1 MAKSAAD
8 QHYAGNPSFD
18 AVLRLGDVAPQ
29 APANLRD
36 GIYLGLD
43 LNADGN
49 ALDALAFLTA
59 PQPARAGQAT
69 VCGMRDLLLEEIGR
83 QLRAWFANPDHAFS
97 LPLGRART
105 PFQERLRSALC
116 KTRSGQT
123 HTYAELAKQLQ
134 SAPRAVGQ
142 ALGSNPLPLIVPCHR
157 IISAGKN
164 RLTGF
169 NHASDGPMLTL
180 KAWLLE
186 RESHA

>member
-1 MAKSAAD
+1 MAKSAPKNHKASD
-8 QHYAGNPSFD
+8 TSFD
-18 AVLRLGDVAPQ
+18 AVLRLGEVAPQ

-36 GIYLGLD
+36 GLFLGLQ
-43 LNADGN
+43 LNTDGN
-49 ALDALAFLTA
+49 ALDALVFLTD
-59 PQPARAGQAT
+59 PQPIRAVAAR
-69 VCGMRDLLLEEIGR
+69 VCSVRDPLLEEIGR
-83 QLRAWFANPDHAFS
+83 QLRDWFANPAHAFS
-97 LPLGRART
+97 LPLGHART
-105 PFQERLRSALC
+105 LFQERLRSALC
-116 KTRSGQT
+116 NTRRGQT
-123 HTYAELAKQLQ
+123 LTYAELAKQLH